1 VCNNLL
7 PRRTSLHVRRT
18 FFHFL
23 LSWSVELNLSVTI
36 SCFIFVGRIRKYV
49 WMEGITKV
57 FGGWI
62 LPLNFHFAFFAH
74 TFNGKNHVFIPM
86 LRGMKHVGLHGT
98 LSRWMV
104 MVVEWLLSLLNPFPM
119 SMMKYH
125 NLLFKML
132 NNSETER
139 EREGRNVGRI
149 SYFYVHYCPY
159 VLYIYIHY
167 CCYYGCV

>member
-1 VCNNLL
+1 V
-7 PRRTSLHVRRT
+7 
-18 FFHFL
+18 
-23 LSWSVELNLSVTI
+23 
-36 SCFIFVGRIRKYV
+36 
-49 WMEGITKV
+49 
-57 FGGWI
+57 
-62 LPLNFHFAFFAH
+62 
-74 TFNGKNHVFIPM
+74 KNHVFIPM

-159 VLYIYIHY
+159 VRTRHWFGLVQLLVNGLFNTLNHAKPKFLVWSSEIWF
-167 CCYYGCV
+167 GLVWF